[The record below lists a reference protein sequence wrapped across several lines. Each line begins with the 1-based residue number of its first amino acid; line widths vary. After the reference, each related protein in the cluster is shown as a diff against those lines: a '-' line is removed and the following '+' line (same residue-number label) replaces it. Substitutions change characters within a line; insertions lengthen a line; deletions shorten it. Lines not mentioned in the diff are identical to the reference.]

1 MTSPTAL
8 RNAPALPADPRYQ
21 RLMVAT
27 RDAARG
33 GYDAVQMREL
43 AAQTRMSLTTVYQFC
58 SSKDHLIA
66 EAHVDWID
74 GFRAALARRS
84 PTGATAAERV
94 ATVLRQLS
102 RSLDRHRELTLTIL
116 RALAS
121 TEPAV
126 RASRRA
132 VSDTYA
138 AIIDAAIGDE
148 PVREREAVIETLGRV
163 IGSVLGEWASQSID
177 AGEAG
182 DVLQRAAYLL
192 VRPA

>member
-8 RNAPALPADPRYQ
+8 RAAPTLPADPRYQ

-33 GYDAVQMREL
+33 GYEAMQMREL
-43 AAQTRMSLTTVYQFC
+43 AAATRMSLTTVYQFC

-74 GFRAALARRS
+74 GFRSGLARRS
-84 PTGATAAERV
+84 PAGATPAERV

-126 RASRRA
+126 RAARRS

-138 AIIDAAIGDE
+138 AIIDDAIGDE
-148 PVREREAVIETLGRV
+148 PVRDRAAVIEILGHV

-182 DVLQRAAYLL
+182 DVLQRAAHLL
-192 VRPA
+192 VRSA